1 MVWNLVLNLTFGLF
15 QTWLWSGWDFAMTLK
30 VGVGSESEW
39 VLDHFQTVWT
49 IPVVTGQLRFLQSFS
64 FGIMTNVFK
73 CSSLQRTNIH
83 APLHACLTS
92 TIRPT
97 FRCVPVNK
105 GVYQRP
111 AFAIVGGSQLQPIS
125 LQSTDHVAFPGNT
138 HGECPLVV
146 LTAQRVQRSTARSP
160 WVEEDQQ
167 PQIWKEKEQKY
178 DSFYHFS

>member
-1 MVWNLVLNLTFGLF
+1 MRFCNDFESWCWFWIWMGFRPFSDCLNNTCCHR
-15 QTWLWSGWDFAMTLK
+15 TAE
-30 VGVGSESEW
+30 V
-39 VLDHFQTVWT
+39 
-49 IPVVTGQLRFLQSFS
+49 LQSFS

-83 APLHACLTS
+83 APLRACLTS

-146 LTAQRVQRSTARSP
+146 LTSQRVQRSTARSP

-178 DSFYHFS
+178 DSFYHFSLKNNIKYKVQGWNLLDHLTV